1 MPRGETKGLKGAQDE
16 VGEYGRE
23 ERAGYQC
30 PESVSIFVELLTST
44 RQSAVFIIGRKEFN
58 YGSTTPL
65 AGRFFTL
72 RASSR
77 PFLLHPP
84 FLPFF
89 PPSTPFPRLQ
99 RLLLSRFPTF
109 CFFFTTLP
117 ATPLPPIPP
126 TRHCQH
132 HYCEDISRG

>member
-16 VGEYGRE
+16 VGECGRE

-89 PPSTPFPRLQ
+89 PPSTPTPASPAFSLSY
-99 RLLLSRFPTF
+99 LLPFFYCTSGYSITTDPTDSSLSTSLLRRYI
-109 CFFFTTLP
+109 
-117 ATPLPPIPP
+117 AGID
-126 TRHCQH
+126 
-132 HYCEDISRG
+132 E